1 MSIKNFLFF
10 LAVAF
15 LPLFSLAQE
24 LKVATYNIRYDNKG
38 DAEHGDGWA
47 ARNPLLAAQV
57 RFFDFDL
64 MGVQEALDHQLRDLD
79 GQLKGYA
86 RIGVG
91 REDGRKAGEYSAIYY
106 KTARVELLDHA
117 TFWLSETPATPSKGW
132 DAALNRICTWGK
144 FRDRESGKIF
154 FHFNLHMDHIG
165 REARRKSTGLVLE
178 KIREISGGTP
188 AILSGDFNFDQD
200 HPNYSL
206 IVRSGLLRD
215 SYDLAPVRLA
225 PNGTFNQFRV
235 DKTSHDR
242 RIDHIFVSE
251 GITVNRYGILT
262 GSYKG
267 HFPSDHFPVVV
278 VLELE

>member
-1 MSIKNFLFF
+1 
-10 LAVAF
+10 
-15 LPLFSLAQE
+15 
-24 LKVATYNIRYDNKG
+24 
-38 DAEHGDGWA
+38 
-47 ARNPLLAAQV
+47 
-57 RFFDFDL
+57 
-64 MGVQEALDHQLRDLD
+64 
-79 GQLKGYA
+79 
-86 RIGVG
+86 
-91 REDGRKAGEYSAIYY
+91 
-106 KTARVELLDHA
+106 
-117 TFWLSETPATPSKGW
+117 
-132 DAALNRICTWGK
+132 
-144 FRDRESGKIF
+144 GKIF

-225 PNGTFNQFRV
+225 SNGTFNQFRV
-235 DKTSHDR
+235 DKTGHDR

-251 GITVNRYGILT
+251 GLTVNRYGILT

-278 VLELE
+278 VL